1 MADRFIWLNIVSNR
15 SDDALKGRV
24 FWAME
29 FDTEDGALD
38 DARSYPCPGRV
49 NGYVHYVET
58 IKVKIGSGFNLVEMD
73 DADRRDFMTGEDPP
87 IRSLHHM
94 ASFGRAAE

>member
-58 IKVKIGSGFNLVEMD
+58 IKVKIGSGFDILEEEAENQ
-73 DADRRDFMTGEDPP
+73 
-87 IRSLHHM
+87 RSLRTWLPRVP
-94 ASFGRAAE
+94 A